1 MEKYTKEDLKRL
13 QSLSLE
19 EKVDITLGRIMQ
31 WYNYWK
37 GNVYVSYSGGKD
49 STVLLHLVRSL
60 YPDVPAV
67 YVNTGLE
74 YPEIQAMVREQE
86 NATILTPEM
95 PFVQVL
101 TKYGY
106 PLISKEVS
114 ECIYYARRNV
124 GKTPP
129 ENEPNSTVSVLQTM
143 QTSRNRTGAVPRE
156 RDSTA
161 DTVSASRK
169 NSWEGDPQ
177 QTRGTHGT
185 ESGRRERIQP
195 QRYRGGGQHE
205 TESHG
210 NLPKPLVRNK
220 GVHYRRR
227 QFTGVAPTGTT
238 GGERS
243 SCLENS
249 LSFSKSIFNKE
260 KWLPL
265 ARDLPVRISHKCCDV
280 MKKSPMKKYV
290 RANKSKPII
299 GTMTEES
306 RLRKQSWLRHG
317 CNAFDG
323 SNPSSQP
330 MSFWTEQDVLAYIVS
345 RNLDLAKVYGDIV
358 YVDKDGFEYPA
369 VMDGSGCK
377 LKTTGCQRTGC
388 VYCPFGMHLEKG
400 ETRIQRLAKTHPKQY
415 DFCMRG
421 GQWIDNPDFDPT
433 DTGEPDE
440 IGWVNWNPPKLW
452 VPGNGG
458 LGMAKVFDMVN
469 EIYGEDFY
477 RYK

>member
-31 WYNYWK
+31 WYNYWR

-74 YPEIQAMVREQE
+74 YPEIQAKVREQE

-101 TKYGY
+101 TEYGY

-114 ECIYYARRNV
+114 ECIYYARRKV

-143 QTSRNRTGAVPRE
+143 QTSRNRTDSVPRE
-156 RDSTA
+156 RERETA
-161 DTVSASRK
+161 R
-169 NSWEGDPQ
+169 
-177 QTRGTHGT
+177 QTQRGET
-185 ESGRRERIQP
+185 
-195 QRYRGGGQHE
+195 QRAA
-205 TESHG
+205 
-210 NLPKPLVRNK
+210 RNK

-290 RANKSKPII
+290 RANKRKPII

-421 GQWIDNPDFDPT
+421 GNGSTTLTSTRPTRANPTRSD
-433 DTGEPDE
+433 G
-440 IGWVNWNPPKLW
+440 
-452 VPGNGG
+452 
-458 LGMAKVFDMVN
+458 
-469 EIYGEDFY
+469 
-477 RYK
+477 